1 LWLAVAYRPPQS
13 TANDDNELIDS
24 LYDICS
30 TTSPIIVT
38 VLYSRESVLDLIL
51 SSGTTI
57 ENIDILPPLGNSD
70 HNIIVTNF
78 PYFLYRLDRKER
90 RGGGVC
96 CLVRGNLHVHSVDR
110 ASPNKADVLCVDLL
124 CPHNASRIRFIL
136 VYRPPNM
143 SKNED
148 EELIDVLRDT
158 VATHTNTIM
167 LGDFILLV
175 DWKALNAHNAASS
188 LFLKFFQGSG
198 LEQHVSLPTHG
209 RNILDLVLSTFN
221 NIREVTTSSPLANS
235 DHSLFV
241 SKYWETSR
249 VTPLSLFPT
258 S

>member
-1 LWLAVAYRPPQS
+1 
-13 TANDDNELIDS
+13 
-24 LYDICS
+24 
-30 TTSPIIVT
+30 
-38 VLYSRESVLDLIL
+38 
-51 SSGTTI
+51 
-57 ENIDILPPLGNSD
+57 
-70 HNIIVTNF
+70 
-78 PYFLYRLDRKER
+78 
-90 RGGGVC
+90 GGVC

-167 LGDFILLV
+167 LGDFNLL
-175 DWKALNAHNAASS
+175 
-188 LFLKFFQGSG
+188 FFRGSG

-235 DHSLFV
+235 DHSIVRFKVLGDFESLDGYLSTVDWLTLFDQYV
-241 SKYWETSR
+241 SMDDVYQR
-249 VTPLSLFPT
+249 FCRLLYHALSLFVPMKVREIRPPHITNLLTQKERLFCDLEFPLSSSLYKKVCSDVDRHLKKFIASLERRLGRQT
-258 S
+258 SLKRLSLIHWQ